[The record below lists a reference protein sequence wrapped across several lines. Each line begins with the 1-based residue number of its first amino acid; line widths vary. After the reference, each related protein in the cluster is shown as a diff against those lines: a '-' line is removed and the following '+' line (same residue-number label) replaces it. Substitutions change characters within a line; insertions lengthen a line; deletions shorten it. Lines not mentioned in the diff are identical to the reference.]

1 MAQKLVCNIIRESIM
16 KTFKSIREASKMPKG
31 DHVFAKK
38 VGKVNVMVHQDKKG
52 FTTYIDG
59 DKLDTYRSQKEAEKM
74 GVAFAKEM

>member
-1 MAQKLVCNIIRESIM
+1 
-16 KTFKSIREASKMPKG
+16 MPKG
-31 DHVFAKK
+31 DHVFSKK
-38 VGKVNVMVHQDKKG
+38 VKSHTVMVHKDTKG